1 MGKKKRGH
9 PDIEEVLARPWC
21 YYCERDFDDL
31 KILISHQK
39 AKHYK
44 CDRCGRRLN
53 TAGGLSVHMNQV
65 HKENLTTVENALPN
79 RSAPDIEIFG
89 MEGIP
94 DDVMQQHNQR
104 VSHEF
109 FAAEADRRA
118 ATGNPVPGSSIQGA
132 AGTKKPKLE
141 SPAELKARL
150 AEHKARKAAEKSG
163 LGSAPDTPADVAT
176 PPQYQSSFPPPS
188 APQAASPPPA
198 TYPPQSYGQAPA
210 GYGQQPPP
218 FNYGESPYGAPPGP
232 FPPGQFGSQPSYSPS
247 QPYGGQ
253 GPPAPFVPP
262 AQYAYP
268 PHSASP
274 PQYQNSRHA
283 PPMSPPA
290 QELPTR
296 QNSLPSAPGLPQRP
310 TFNAPH
316 VSREQLAEMHSGNMG
331 GPVAPPQES
340 GANATSVDELI
351 SGVAAQHSAKSAP
364 SQQPT
369 STPAPEKEAE
379 SAGKKSKKATRLVYS
394 DQEVSPEEKMAQM
407 PRYAFTPDKGGETYL
422 APVEANVTGIVRGP
436 DDVIDAQG

>member
-79 RSAPDIEIFG
+79 RCAPDIEIFG

-188 APQAASPPPA
+188 APQAGSPPPTA
-198 TYPPQSYGQAPA
+198 YPPQPYGQAPA
-210 GYGQQPPP
+210 PYGQQPPP
-218 FNYGESPYGAPPGP
+218 FNYGEPPYAAPSGP
-232 FPPGQFGSQPSYSPS
+232 FPPGQFGSQPSYPPS

-262 AQYAYP
+262 AQYVYP

-274 PQYQNSRHA
+274 PQYQNARHA

-331 GPVAPPQES
+331 GPVAPSQES
-340 GANATSVDELI
+340 DANATSVDELI
-351 SGVAAQHSAKSAP
+351 SGVAAQQSAKSAP

-369 STPAPEKEAE
+369 PTPAPEKEADGG
-379 SAGKKSKKATRLVYS
+379 SKKSKKATRLVYS

-436 DDVIDAQG
+436 DDVIDAQN

>member
-1 MGKKKRGH
+1 
-9 PDIEEVLARPWC
+9 
-21 YYCERDFDDL
+21 
-31 KILISHQK
+31 
-39 AKHYK
+39 
-44 CDRCGRRLN
+44 
-53 TAGGLSVHMNQV
+53 MNQV

-163 LGSAPDTPADVAT
+163 LGSAPDTPVSWTVTSNAHSQYLLAIKADVAT
-176 PPQYQSSFPPPS
+176 PPQFQSSFPPPS
-188 APQAASPPPA
+188 APQAASPPPNA
-198 TYPPQSYGQAPA
+198 YPPQPYGQAPT
-210 GYGQQPPP
+210 GYGQQQPPP

-232 FPPGQFGSQPSYSPS
+232 FPPGQFGSQPSFSPS
-247 QPYGGQ
+247 QPYGQ
-253 GPPAPFVPP
+253 GHPAPFIPPP
-262 AQYAYP
+262 AQYVYP

-331 GPVAPPQES
+331 GPVAPSQES

-351 SGVAAQHSAKSAP
+351 SGAAAQQSAKSAP

-369 STPAPEKEAE
+369 PTPAPEKEPE
-379 SAGKKSKKATRLVYS
+379 GAGKKSKKATRLVYS
-394 DQEVSPEEKMAQM
+394 DQEVSPEEKMAKM